1 MASTTAAS
9 TTAATDT
16 LIAWAR
22 DPATAPPPHV
32 LDRTRLALLDTL
44 AAQTAGLSA
53 DGARQVADLVTYW
66 GGRPE
71 ATVHATG
78 ARAPV
83 HHAALANA
91 TCARAWD
98 LDDVL
103 EHAFCHVSGSV
114 VPAALA
120 VTEAIESSGRR
131 TVGGREFLT
140 AVAVGAEA
148 VCRMALAPRASF
160 SVTGASRTYECGTF
174 GAVLTAV
181 RLMGLS
187 EERARHA
194 MGIALSMLCGKQQ
207 AFLTGAHTV
216 SLGQGLSAQ
225 AGVLAA
231 VMAERGVTGAAP
243 DIDVLEGR
251 FGYYFTNH
259 RGEYDADQ
267 ITAGLGTDWRVL
279 ESSIKPLYPCC
290 KFTHTSIAATL
301 DAVRELDGKAGR
313 IAAIEVEV
321 TDREAYDLAC
331 APDDAKRRPAT
342 QAAAQFSMP
351 YVVAVA
357 AVHGRVGPEH
367 FVPAALDDPRVL
379 DVADRVHIKPDLATE
394 RPTARGALPMPAHIT
409 VRLRDGATITR
420 QTTVVKGHPQAPMD
434 FADVA
439 AKFRDCAAFALPA
452 WDGADTAVETVRA
465 VPGLPSM
472 SALMGVLPHGPV

>member
-1 MASTTAAS
+1 M
-9 TTAATDT
+9 AATDT

-22 DPATAPPPHV
+22 DPATTPPPPV
-32 LDRTRLALLDTL
+32 LDRMRLALLDTL
-44 AAQTAGLSA
+44 AAQIAGLSA
-53 DGARQVADLVTYW
+53 DGARQVAGLVTHW

-78 ARAPV
+78 ERVPR
-83 HHAALANA
+83 HLAALANA

-120 VTEAIESSGRR
+120 VTEAVEAAGRR
-131 TVGGREFLT
+131 TVSGREFLT
-140 AVAVGAEA
+140 AIAIGAEA
-148 VCRMALAPRASF
+148 VCRMALAPRESF
-160 SVTGASRTYECGTF
+160 TVTGASRTYECGTF
-174 GAVLTAV
+174 GAALTSA

-187 EERARHA
+187 GERTRHA

-207 AFLTGAHTV
+207 AFLAGAHTV

-231 VMAERGVTGAAP
+231 VMAERGITGAAP

-259 RGEYDADQ
+259 RGRYDPDE
-267 ITAGLGTDWRVL
+267 ITTGLGTEWRVL

-301 DAVRELDGKAGR
+301 DAIRDLDGATGR
-313 IAAIEVEV
+313 IEAIEVDV

-331 APDDAKRRPAT
+331 APDGAKRRPST

-351 YVVAVA
+351 YAVAVA

-379 DVADRVHIKPDLATE
+379 DVADRVVIKPDLDGE
-394 RPTARGALPMPAHIT
+394 RPANRGALPMPAHVT
-409 VRLRDGATITR
+409 VRLRDGEAITKR
-420 QTTVVKGHPQAPMD
+420 ATVVKGHPRAPMD

-452 WDGADTAVETVRA
+452 WDGTEAAIESVRA
-465 VPGLPSM
+465 VPSLPSM
-472 SALMGVLPHGPV
+472 SALTGVLPHGPV

>member
-1 MASTTAAS
+1 MGSTDA
-9 TTAATDT
+9 

-22 DPATAPPPHV
+22 DPATTPPPQV
-32 LDRTRLALLDTL
+32 MDRMRLALLDTL

-78 ARAPV
+78 ARVPL

-120 VTEAIESSGRR
+120 VTEAVEASGRR
-131 TVGGREFLT
+131 TVSGREFLT
-140 AVAVGAEA
+140 AIAIGAEA
-148 VCRMALAPRASF
+148 VCRTALAPRESF

-174 GAVLTAV
+174 GAALTSA

-187 EERARHA
+187 EERTRHA

-207 AFLTGAHTV
+207 AFLAGAHTV

-231 VMAERGVTGAAP
+231 VMAERGVTGSAP

-259 RGEYDADQ
+259 RGRYAPDE
-267 ITAGLGTDWRVL
+267 ITAGLGTEWRVL

-290 KFTHTSIAATL
+290 KFTHTSISATL
-301 DAVRELDGKAGR
+301 DAMGELDGRANGAADR
-313 IAAIEVEV
+313 IEAIEVDV

-351 YVVAVA
+351 YAVAVA
-357 AVHGRVGPEH
+357 AVHNRVGPEH

-379 DVADRVHIKPDLATE
+379 DVVDRVVIKPDLDGE
-394 RPTARGALPMPAHIT
+394 RAANRGSLPMPAHVT
-409 VRLRDGATITR
+409 VKLRDGNAITKR
-420 QTTVVKGHPQAPMD
+420 ATVVKGHPQAPMD

-439 AKFRDCAAFALPA
+439 AKFRACAAFALPA
-452 WDGADTAVETVRA
+452 WDGADAAVETIRA
-465 VPGLPSM
+465 VPSLPSM
-472 SALMGVLPHGPV
+472 SALLGVLPRAPV